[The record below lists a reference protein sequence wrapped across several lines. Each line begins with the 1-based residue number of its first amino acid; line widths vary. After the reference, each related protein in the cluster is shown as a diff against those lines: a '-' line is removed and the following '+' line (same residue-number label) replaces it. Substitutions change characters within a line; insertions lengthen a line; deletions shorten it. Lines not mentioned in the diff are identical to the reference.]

1 VGHRE
6 ELLAAARRLLESQ
19 GYARITA
26 RDLVAESGT
35 NLASIGYHFGSKE
48 GLLNEAIGTAIDEWT
63 ERLAAV
69 AMADPNA
76 APLQRAQATWSALL
90 ANLPKHRA
98 LLLSFVE
105 AMAQAERTPA
115 LREQFAALYRG
126 MRARVAELVA
136 QSLDGALPADD
147 PRALAI
153 ASWVIAV
160 CDGLALQW
168 LLDPEG
174 APSASDLNAGH
185 ALMWRESLRVLA
197 DQ

>member
-1 VGHRE
+1 MGHRE
-6 ELLAAARRLLESQ
+6 DLLAAARRLLESK

-48 GLLNEAIGTAIDEWT
+48 GLLTEAIGTAIDEWT
-63 ERLAAV
+63 ERLAAI
-69 AMADPNA
+69 AMADPDA
-76 APLQRAQATWSALL
+76 APLQRAQTTWSALL
-90 ANLPKHRA
+90 VNLPKHRA

-115 LREQFAALYRG
+115 LREQFAELYRG
-126 MRARVAELVA
+126 MRARVAQLVA
-136 QSLDGALPADD
+136 QTLGGAVTADD

-168 LLDPEG
+168 LLDPDG
-174 APSASDLNAGH
+174 APSAADLNAGH
-185 ALMWRESLRVLA
+185 LLMWQESLRVLR
-197 DQ
+197 